1 MTQETD
7 RSILVQRIL
16 SRKCVH
22 CGSDLQPDN
31 SCDACNRSILTAKVE
46 NLRETLNGKIQSVKT
61 LIDNNNEKLDEIN
74 IIVEEIKRLNSRTNR
89 D

>member
-16 SRKCVH
+16 SRMCVH
-22 CGSDLQPDN
+22 CGSDLMPDN
-31 SCDACNRSILTAKVE
+31 SCDACNRQYLTAKVE
-46 NLRETLNGKIQSVKT
+46 HLRETLNGKIQSVKT
-61 LIDNNNEKLDEIN
+61 LINNNNEKLDEIN

>member
-1 MTQETD
+1 
-7 RSILVQRIL
+7 
-16 SRKCVH
+16 
-22 CGSDLQPDN
+22 
-31 SCDACNRSILTAKVE
+31 LTAKVE

-61 LIDNNNEKLDEIN
+61 LINDNNEKLDEIN